1 MLTRRKFAPNSM
13 LQLMLGYA
21 VIIAAGTI
29 LLALPISSKSSAST
43 GIVDALFTATS
54 ATCVTGLVVFDTYS
68 HWTLFG
74 QFVILLLIQI
84 GGIGFLTVIIGA
96 MTLTHRRIGLRQR
109 FAMQDAVSAPQ
120 VGGIVRMARFILFG
134 SFLFEG
140 LGALALAFRFC
151 PQFGLLRGLYFAVFH
166 SVSAFCNAGFDLMG
180 YQLPAS
186 SMTAYANDPAVT
198 LVMAAL
204 IVIGGLGFFVWVD
217 IWEHGFRFRRF
228 RLHTK
233 MVLITTAFLIIFG
246 TVLLMFFETT
256 GDAFAGKNLGERTLL
271 SLFQSITAR
280 TAGFNTI
287 DIASL
292 GDSSILLLI
301 CLMLIG
307 GSPGSTAGG
316 FKTTTLFLF
325 FLCVS
330 AEFRQARCMECFG
343 RRLEESILRRA
354 AGVVSLFAVLCTA
367 SAAAL
372 SHFDAIPLKE
382 ALFESA
388 SAIGTVGLSLGI
400 TGQLGT
406 PSRLVLVTLMFIGRV
421 GGLTIL
427 FAVSGL
433 GNGCH
438 SQLPLEK
445 ITVG

>member
-1 MLTRRKFAPNSM
+1 MPNRRKYAPNSM

-21 VIIAAGTI
+21 VIITAGTI
-29 LLALPISSKSSAST
+29 LLVLPISSKGPSST

-54 ATCVTGLVVFDTYS
+54 ATCVTGLVVFDTYT

-74 QFVILLLIQI
+74 QLVILLLLQI

-96 MTLTHRRIGLRQR
+96 MTLTHRRIGLKQR

-120 VGGIVRMARFILFG
+120 VGGIVRMARFILVG

-140 LGALALAFRFC
+140 LGALVLAFRFC
-151 PQFGLLRGLYFAVFH
+151 PQFGLSRGLYFAVFH

-180 YQLPAS
+180 YRLANS
-186 SMTAYANDPAVT
+186 SMTAYAGDPVVT
-198 LVMAAL
+198 LVMMAL

-233 MVLITTAFLIIFG
+233 MVLVTTIFLIVFG
-246 TVLLMFFETT
+246 TLFLMIFEIG
-256 GDAFAGKNLGERTLL
+256 GDAFAGKSLGERTLL
-271 SLFQSITAR
+271 SLFQSVTAR

-287 DIASL
+287 DIAAL
-292 GDSSILLLI
+292 GDSSILLLM

-325 FLCVS
+325 LLCMS
-330 AEFRQARCMECFG
+330 AEFRRARCMECFG

-354 AGVVSLFAVLCTA
+354 TGVVTLFAVLCTA
-367 SAAAL
+367 AAAAL
-372 SHFDAIPLKE
+372 SAFDAIPFKE

-388 SAIGTVGLSLGI
+388 SAIGTVGLSFGI

-406 PSRLVLVTLMFIGRV
+406 PSKLVLVALMFVGRV

-427 FAVSGL
+427 FAVSGM
-433 GNGCH
+433 GNGCR
-438 SQLPLEK
+438 SQLPLEN